1 MSTTPC
7 RFQPQAIC
15 DRIGY
20 TQHVSECWADVIQQ
34 ILFFADGFR
43 ETTQRLF
50 YFITDAEIEDLVD
63 TYLED
68 VQGLFAH
75 KSLYAHSADVK
86 HRNDTAR
93 ENMIDVLQLFRTR
106 FKSHYDFL
114 TCDNPTTSEV
124 CVPPQLLRDMYMSMT
139 SQVID
144 KSDMFGVKELLLANR
159 ETRQQNMP
167 ILRRQIS
174 GQSSI
179 RSAKL
184 LTGKET
190 TWAPV
195 GFTIPAFE
203 VLIKLCKVPAVILP
217 LQKVPEESILQAIV
231 VDLFPVYMVTI
242 ASTTMYA
249 KNFNHVTGFLK
260 CNGKWFYYD
269 DESGIYPVD
278 KELIDYLVENTKRL
292 AEENIRVCIKV
303 IKGVVCFLLIREI
316 QEFETSMSSDKNNE
330 DNYEI
335 LSVWYN
341 LRMTPLKSRE
351 TPEYKYLKTCVTKQ
365 VTISGGNH
373 VGYCCYNYVT
383 SMHMVTLPSKY
394 VENQAKTSAYVAA
407 GQMVT
412 SANNEIAAKN
422 QDKSNRAIAYKTMMA
437 PYESVERRNTTSRR
451 RIVRRR
457 SIRRR
462 RPMKN

>member
-1 MSTTPC
+1 M
-7 RFQPQAIC
+7 
-15 DRIGY
+15 
-20 TQHVSECWADVIQQ
+20 
-34 ILFFADGFR
+34 
-43 ETTQRLF
+43 
-50 YFITDAEIEDLVD
+50 
-63 TYLED
+63 
-68 VQGLFAH
+68 
-75 KSLYAHSADVK
+75 
-86 HRNDTAR
+86 
-93 ENMIDVLQLFRTR
+93 
-106 FKSHYDFL
+106 
-114 TCDNPTTSEV
+114 
-124 CVPPQLLRDMYMSMT
+124 
-139 SQVID
+139 
-144 KSDMFGVKELLLANR
+144 
-159 ETRQQNMP
+159 
-167 ILRRQIS
+167 
-174 GQSSI
+174 
-179 RSAKL
+179 
-184 LTGKET
+184 
-190 TWAPV
+190 
-195 GFTIPAFE
+195 IPAFE
-203 VLIKLCKVPAVILP
+203 VLIKLCKVPAVIIP

-242 ASTTMYA
+242 ESKTMYA
-249 KNFNHVTGFLK
+249 KTLHHVTGFLK

-278 KELIDYLVENTKRL
+278 KELINYLVENTKRL

-316 QEFETSMSSDKNNE
+316 KEFETTMSSDDNNE

-341 LRMTPLKSRE
+341 LRMTPFKSRE

-394 VENQAKTSAYVAA
+394 VENQAKTSAYVTA

-412 SANNEIAAKN
+412 RANNEIAAKN
-422 QDKSNRAIAYKTMMA
+422 QEKANIAIAYKTMMA